1 MKKKLL
7 FWFVVLTLEGLP
19 FFSNIETYC
28 HSAKYSPIQ
37 IQKQDTLFIK
47 IPRCITINDR
57 QTLKVY
63 DVLGNEVATLVN
75 EEKAAGSYEVEFQSS
90 VSSLQLAS
98 GVYYYQL
105 RAGEF
110 TQTKK
115 MIFVQ

>member
-19 FFSNIETYC
+19 FFGNIETNCY
-28 HSAKYSPIQ
+28 SAKYSP

-47 IPRCITINDR
+47 FPRCITINDR

-63 DVLGNEVATLVN
+63 DVLGNEVETLVN
-75 EEKAAGSYEVEFQSS
+75 EEKAAGSYEVELQSS

-110 TQTKK
+110 VQTKK
-115 MIFVQ
+115 LILMK